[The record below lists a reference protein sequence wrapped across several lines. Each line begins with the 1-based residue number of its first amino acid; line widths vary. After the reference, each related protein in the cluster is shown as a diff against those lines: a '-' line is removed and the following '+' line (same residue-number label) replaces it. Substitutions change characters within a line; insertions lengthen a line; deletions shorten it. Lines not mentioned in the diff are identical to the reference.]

1 MMQQRLAQVDD
12 GVSLLSAL
20 LGIRQRLPTNRAGNS
35 LRWIISCTVWAGKF
49 SNLAACCR
57 VANDGIGSVCFSI
70 DSKIGLLYA

>member
-1 MMQQRLAQVDD
+1 MF
-12 GVSLLSAL
+12 
-20 LGIRQRLPTNRAGNS
+20 
-35 LRWIISCTVWAGKF
+35 CTVWAGKF